1 MIGAL
6 FISSN
11 RRFHIISLLQVGM
24 DGQIYGTIGTSPT
37 QYIPI
42 KLLDDSLRD
51 IITLIEYNKNSN
63 LSPFKE
69 EPIRIDN
76 SKTVLF
82 TMTSNH

>member
-1 MIGAL
+1 
-6 FISSN
+6 
-11 RRFHIISLLQVGM
+11 M